1 MKADTSGNGK
11 ISIEDYMDICDEYG
25 ISVSEEELKN
35 VAVCKTYFVNIYT
48 ETFFC
53 IAILRGLNTSIL
65 VIQI

>member
-35 VAVCKTYFVNIYT
+35 VAVCKTFSLT
-48 ETFFC
+48 
-53 IAILRGLNTSIL
+53 L
-65 VIQI
+65 